1 MLQAPV
7 IGISRHRLSVD
18 GAGVTTL
25 VAFHGCPLRC
35 RYCLNAQCLR
45 PDGILREVT
54 TDELT
59 EELAVDNLYFLATGG
74 GVTFG
79 GGEPCLRSAFIVELI
94 SLIDSRWHINIETS
108 LNVDRCH
115 LERLLPLV
123 HQWIVDIKDI
133 NPSIY
138 QQYTG
143 QDNAKVIDNLVWLLS
158 HEGMADR
165 LTVRL
170 PHIPNHNTDAD
181 VKASR
186 SQLEKMGV
194 RHFDEFT
201 YYIIEKGEKLTQ

>member
-18 GAGVTTL
+18 GEGVTTL

-54 TDELT
+54 TDELA

-108 LNVDRCH
+108 LNVDHRH

-133 NPSIY
+133 NPNIY

-143 QDNAKVIDNLVWLLS
+143 QDNAQVIDNLVWLLS

-165 LTVRL
+165 VTVRL
-170 PHIPNHNTDAD
+170 PHIPYHNTDAD

>member
-1 MLQAPV
+1 
-7 IGISRHRLSVD
+7 
-18 GAGVTTL
+18 
-25 VAFHGCPLRC
+25 
-35 RYCLNAQCLR
+35 
-45 PDGILREVT
+45 
-54 TDELT
+54 
-59 EELAVDNLYFLATGG
+59 
-74 GVTFG
+74 
-79 GGEPCLRSAFIVELI
+79 
-94 SLIDSRWHINIETS
+94 
-108 LNVDRCH
+108 
-115 LERLLPLV
+115 
-123 HQWIVDIKDI
+123 VDIKDI
-133 NPSIY
+133 NPNIY

-143 QDNAKVIDNLVWLLS
+143 QNNAQVIDNLVWLLS

>member
-18 GAGVTTL
+18 GEGVTTL
-25 VAFHGCPLRC
+25 VAFHDCPLRC

-45 PDGILREVT
+45 PDGIQREVT
-54 TDELT
+54 TDELA

-108 LNVDRCH
+108 LNVDRRH

-133 NPSIY
+133 NPNIY

-143 QDNAKVIDNLVWLLS
+143 QNNAKVIDNLVWLLS